1 MQATE
6 AAFILICMGILVA
19 HLATLRFLHRCK
31 ELMPGVVD
39 GSLSAGLHPITE
51 SLAALCG
58 EHAGVS
64 EGIAEVCRIGADLAD
79 ALESMP
85 VGGMPVAS
93 AGPSGPPDVQATIMQ
108 LMLDRF
114 LGGLDG
120 NQTEQERP
128 IQQVQ
133 ATQNHDHTEDDSEP
147 PAL

>member
-6 AAFILICMGILVA
+6 AAFIVICMGILVA

-93 AGPSGPPDVQATIMQ
+93 AAPAGPPDIQATIMQ

-114 LGGLDG
+114 LGSADAST
-120 NQTEQERP
+120 TEQERA
-128 IQQVQ
+128 IHQGQ
-133 ATQNHDHTEDDSEP
+133 APPNHDQPEDDSEP
-147 PAL
+147 PTL